1 MNIRGRQLLYLPP
14 GRCSCALGEIN
25 YLGRNQ
31 LFGGGINYLG
41 AESIILTCFHS
52 CFKNSIFQTIN
63 NLKKTILP
71 INIVERFSWSHVLI
85 GHQIPSKV
93 SSKVWYKYFNTI
105 PVTIR
110 GVPKKSGP
118 LYSNPS
124 ISANISP
131 TYTYYIPNQ
140 WKFIEHF
147 AELYRFE
154 IATLIEAGNF
164 VRLSP
169 LFYIFPW

>member
-1 MNIRGRQLLYLPP
+1 MFCFEN
-14 GRCSCALGEIN
+14 SVEIFI
-25 YLGRNQ
+25 Y
-31 LFGGGINYLG
+31 
-41 AESIILTCFHS
+41 
-52 CFKNSIFQTIN
+52 
-63 NLKKTILP
+63 
-71 INIVERFSWSHVLI
+71 V
-85 GHQIPSKV
+85 
-93 SSKVWYKYFNTI
+93 
-105 PVTIR
+105 R
-110 GVPKKSGP
+110 GVSKKSGP

-154 IATLIEAGNF
+154 IATLIEADNF